1 MTFLKALTLHFK
13 SFTFRRS
20 PEHLPHDERGPRK
33 SPPLL
38 SAQGHLGSLSHLPTC
53 LLPLLKVIMPK
64 GQKSKLRTR
73 ERRRQAQVEPQ
84 NLGVQRATSTSS
96 NESIHRGHIDEKVLI
111 MVYYLLYNV
120 KEPISKVEMLR
131 EVIQMYK
138 NHYLEIL
145 QRAAEHM
152 EMIFGLDLKEVDPYR
167 HIYILVDKMEASCDA
182 RLRDQIEIPKTG
194 LLMAVL
200 GVIFMQGN
208 CASEEQVWEV
218 LNVMGLYKE
227 RKHFIFG
234 DPKKVI
240 TKDLVQENYLEYR
253 QVFDSDPPCY
263 EFLWGS
269 RAHAE
274 ITKMKVLEFMAKI
287 HNMVPTAFPSL
298 YEEAL
303 RDEEERAQARA
314 SAKARIAAWAK
325 ARSSALASNSSHSK
339 RV

>member
-1 MTFLKALTLHFK
+1 
-13 SFTFRRS
+13 
-20 PEHLPHDERGPRK
+20 
-33 SPPLL
+33 
-38 SAQGHLGSLSHLPTC
+38 
-53 LLPLLKVIMPK
+53 
-64 GQKSKLRTR
+64 
-73 ERRRQAQVEPQ
+73 
-84 NLGVQRATSTSS
+84 
-96 NESIHRGHIDEKVLI
+96 
-111 MVYYLLYNV
+111 MVYYLLYKYNV

-131 EVIQMYK
+131 EVIQMCK

-167 HIYILVDKMEASCDA
+167 HIYILDKMEASCDA
-182 RLRDQIEIPKTG
+182 RLRHQIEIPKTG

-200 GVIFMQGN
+200 GVIFMQDN

-253 QVFDSDPPCY
+253 QVFDSDPPSY

-274 ITKMKVLEFMAKI
+274 TTKMKVLEFMAKI

-325 ARSSALASNSSHSK
+325 ARSSALASSSSYSK

>member
-1 MTFLKALTLHFK
+1 M
-13 SFTFRRS
+13 
-20 PEHLPHDERGPRK
+20 PR
-33 SPPLL
+33 
-38 SAQGHLGSLSHLPTC
+38 
-53 LLPLLKVIMPK
+53 

-96 NESIHRGHIDEKVLI
+96 TESIRGCIDDKVLI
-111 MVYYLLYNV
+111 MVYYLLYKYNV
-120 KEPISKVEMLR
+120 KEPISKVEMMR

-182 RLRDQIEIPKTG
+182 RLRDRIEIPKTG

-218 LNVMGLYKE
+218 LNVMGLYKG

-240 TKDLVQENYLEYR
+240 TKDLVQEKYLEYR
-253 QVFDSDPPCY
+253 QVFNSDPPCY

-274 ITKMKVLEFMAKI
+274 TTKMKVLEFMAKI

-314 SAKARIAAWAK
+314 SAKARIAARAR
-325 ARSSALASNSSHSK
+325 ARSSALASSSSHSK

>member
-1 MTFLKALTLHFK
+1 
-13 SFTFRRS
+13 
-20 PEHLPHDERGPRK
+20 
-33 SPPLL
+33 
-38 SAQGHLGSLSHLPTC
+38 
-53 LLPLLKVIMPK
+53 
-64 GQKSKLRTR
+64 
-73 ERRRQAQVEPQ
+73 
-84 NLGVQRATSTSS
+84 
-96 NESIHRGHIDEKVLI
+96 
-111 MVYYLLYNV
+111 MVYYLLYKYNV

-131 EVIQMYK
+131 EVIQMCK

-167 HIYILVDKMEASCDA
+167 HIYILVDKMEASFDA

-218 LNVMGLYKE
+218 LNVMGLYKGS
-227 RKHFIFG
+227 KHFIFG

-240 TKDLVQENYLEYR
+240 TKDFVQENYLEYR

-274 ITKMKVLEFMAKI
+274 TTKMKVLEFMAKI

-314 SAKARIAAWAK
+314 SAKAHIAALAK
-325 ARSSALASNSSHSK
+325 ARSSALASSSSHSK

>member
-1 MTFLKALTLHFK
+1 M
-13 SFTFRRS
+13 
-20 PEHLPHDERGPRK
+20 PR
-33 SPPLL
+33 
-38 SAQGHLGSLSHLPTC
+38 
-53 LLPLLKVIMPK
+53 
-64 GQKSKLRTR
+64 GQKSKLRIR

-96 NESIHRGHIDEKVLI
+96 TEFIRGCIDEKVLI
-111 MVYYLLYNV
+111 MVYYLLYKYNV

-131 EVIQMYK
+131 EVIQMCK

-167 HIYILVDKMEASCDA
+167 HIYILVNKMEASCDT
-182 RLRDQIEIPKTG
+182 RLRDRIEIPKTG

-218 LNVMGLYKE
+218 LNVMGLYKG

-253 QVFDSDPPCY
+253 QVFNSDPPYY

-274 ITKMKVLEFMAKI
+274 TTKMKVLEFMAKI
-287 HNMVPTAFPSL
+287 HNMAPTAFPSL

-314 SAKARIAAWAK
+314 SAKARIAAWAR
-325 ARSSALASNSSHSK
+325 ARSSALASSSSHSK
-339 RV
+339 RF